1 MLNGLLVLIDEKTKI
16 GDFFNDDEIVT
27 YKNISD
33 LSEKINKYSNDNKL
47 RNLIAKKG
55 RDKYFK
61 YFNSTLV
68 AKFIIEKTLGKNQT
82 NFIWDKK

>member
-1 MLNGLLVLIDEKTKI
+1 MIDEKTFFK
-16 GDFFNDDEIVT
+16 DFFTNQELIF

-33 LSEKINKYSNDNKL
+33 LAEKINKYSNDNKL
-47 RNLIAKKG
+47 RNSIAKKG

-68 AKFIIEKTLGKNQT
+68 AKFIIEKTLNQNKT
-82 NFIWDKK
+82 NFIWDK